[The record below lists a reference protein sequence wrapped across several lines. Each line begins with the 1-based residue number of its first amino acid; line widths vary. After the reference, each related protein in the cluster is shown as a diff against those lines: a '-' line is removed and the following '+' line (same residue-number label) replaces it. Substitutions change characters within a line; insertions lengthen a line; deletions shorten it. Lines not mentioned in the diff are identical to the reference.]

1 MNNGLA
7 GWIYPLGAI
16 EKKICMYSAWEI
28 SDQFSD
34 TESDANECMRKEFRV
49 LSLCLRTEKLNP
61 WQGCTSDIDG
71 TLTTFVE
78 SFVTN
83 SDSTEL
89 WEWGPV
95 LRIVNETLEK
105 TGQSQT

>member
-1 MNNGLA
+1 MNNALA

-16 EKKICMYSAWEI
+16 EKKICMDSAWEI

-49 LSLCLRTEKLNP
+49 LSLCLWREKLKP

-71 TLTTFVE
+71 TLTTFLE

-95 LRIVNETLEK
+95 LCIVNETLEN
-105 TGQSQT
+105 TGQSQV